1 MTDEPVP
8 PQTATTETPTS
19 PTDLPPPD
27 WKESIRRA
35 VKEFKE
41 DRGSMA
47 AAGMAFYW
55 FLAIFPA
62 IIAGVGVLG
71 LADLTEST
79 VDDITNAI
87 TTALPGH
94 ASTVLT
100 EALDNAVNRPAGS
113 SLVATIIGFAVALWS
128 ASAGM
133 VALQSGCN
141 VAYDVPEDRKFLP
154 KRGVAFLL
162 VVVVG
167 LLAGVATTAIVFG
180 QPLGDAL
187 RDNLPFGDAFVVL
200 WTLLRWAVGLVALI
214 VLFACIYSIA
224 PYRETPRWT
233 WVTPGGILATAAWLL
248 VSLLF
253 SFYVNHVSSYQETYG
268 SLTGVVV
275 LLLWLY
281 LSAMAVVLGAEL
293 NAELERQGQHRREQK
308 RGGRRGRGRGV
319 GARPGTERPETERPE
334 AERPETERPEA
345 GTGAR
350 RGLGRALRR
359 EREPAAAQTQPLPAA
374 TLAPGGPPAA
384 EPEPPAGPAPAESD
398 GAGSYQDA
406 WFSYG
411 RRSTDDGAG

>member
-8 PQTATTETPTS
+8 PQTATTGTPTS

-71 LADLTEST
+71 LANLAEST
-79 VDDITNAI
+79 VVEIKDAVG
-87 TTALPGH
+87 TALPGS
-94 ASTVLT
+94 ASQVLT
-100 EALDNAVNRPAGS
+100 QALDNAVKRPAGS
-113 SLVATIIGFAVALWS
+113 SLLATAVGFVLALWS

-154 KRGVAFLL
+154 KRGVALLL
-162 VVVVG
+162 VGVVG

-200 WTLLRWAVGLVALI
+200 WTLLRWAVGLLALI

-233 WVTPGGILATAAWLL
+233 WVTPGGILGTAAWLL

-293 NAELERQGQHRREQK
+293 NAELERQGQHRREQE
-308 RGGRRGRGRGV
+308 RGGGRDGGRGA
-319 GARPGTERPETERPE
+319 GAGAGAERPE
-334 AERPETERPEA
+334 ADTD
-345 GTGAR
+345 AR

-359 EREPAAAQTQPLPAA
+359 VREPAAARTQPLPAE
-374 TLAPGGPPAA
+374 TPAPGRPPTA
-384 EPEPPAGPAPAESD
+384 EPEPPAGPAPAEDD

-411 RRSTDDGAG
+411 RRPDGDGAG

>member
-1 MTDEPVP
+1 MTDPVP
-8 PQTATTETPTS
+8 PQTATTEPPRS

-27 WKESIRRA
+27 WKESLRRA
-35 VKEFKE
+35 AQEFKN

-62 IIAGVGVLG
+62 IIAGVGILG
-71 LADLTEST
+71 LANLAAST
-79 VDDITNAI
+79 VDDITDAI

-94 ASTVLT
+94 ASEVLT
-100 EALDNAVNRPAGS
+100 EALGKARDRPAGS
-113 SLVATIIGFAVALWS
+113 SLLATVIGFAVALWS

-141 VAYDVPEDRKFLP
+141 VAYDVPRDRKFLP
-154 KRGVAFLL
+154 KRAVAFLL

-167 LLAGVATTAIVFG
+167 LLAGVATTFIVFG

-200 WTLLRWAVGLVALI
+200 WTLVRWVVGLLALI

-224 PYRETPRWT
+224 PYRERPRWT
-233 WVTPGGILATAAWLL
+233 WVTPGGLLGTAAWLL

-281 LSAMAVVLGAEL
+281 LSAVAVVAGAEL
-293 NAELERQGQHRREQK
+293 NAELERQGEHRRQQK
-308 RGGRRGRGRGV
+308 RGERRRRA
-319 GARPGTERPETERPE
+319 ARADGERPASDDDRP
-334 AERPETERPEA
+334 
-345 GTGAR
+345 R
-350 RGLGRALRR
+350 RLAPFSSRRR
-359 EREPAAAQTQPLPAA
+359 ERTDAETRRLPEA
-374 TLAPGGPPAA
+374 TVSPPPAEA
-384 EPEPPAGPAPAESD
+384 PAPERAPTGTGSN
-398 GAGSYQDA
+398 GAGAASYRDA

-411 RRSTDDGAG
+411 SRADDESGR

>member
-62 IIAGVGVLG
+62 ILAAVGILG
-71 LADLTEST
+71 LANLAAST
-79 VDDITNAI
+79 VDDISNAI
-87 TTALPGH
+87 TKAVPGDTAK
-94 ASTVLT
+94 VLT
-100 EALDNAVNRPAGS
+100 EALNNAVNKPAGS
-113 SLVATIIGFAVALWS
+113 SILATAIGLVVALWS

-154 KRGVAFLL
+154 KRGVALLL
-162 VVVVG
+162 VGVVG

-187 RDNLPFGDAFVVL
+187 RDNLPFGDAFVVV
-200 WTLLRWAVGLVALI
+200 WTLLRWTVGLLALI

-293 NAELERQGQHRREQK
+293 NAELERQGQHRREQR
-308 RGGRRGRGRGV
+308 RGGRRGL
-319 GARPGTERPETERPE
+319 GAGAGAQRPQAERAEAERPE
-334 AERPETERPEA
+334 AERPEAEPPERE
-345 GTGAR
+345 TGGR

-359 EREPAAAQTQPLPAA
+359 EREPAAARTQPLPAVA
-374 TLAPGGPPAA
+374 PAPGRSPVD
-384 EPEPPAGPAPAESD
+384 EPEPGAGPPPAEGD

-406 WFSYG
+406 WLSYG
-411 RRSTDDGAG
+411 RRSDDGAG